1 MPREHYERQIVSI
14 EPLAWTRRRTGIGI
28 RFHGLSQFACV
39 VVVRGRFLKYHSEW
53 TGKVMDFQQRLLRF
67 VDGEGHGTWGMPV
80 PLLDESL
87 AKKLLFRI
95 ENIRWYLNRYS
106 LELNFDRG
114 RLSRDE
120 FIDLARTWGFD
131 GVQLHNAKGGPG
143 VCLTGES
150 DEVLK
155 KMAAQE
161 GKRKL
166 DIQLDISTTSKSD
179 IEDVSRVART
189 TGTRVIRCYIRTGGT
204 IKEILQTAVDEMSY
218 VAEIAETW
226 DQEFLLE
233 QHELLTGYEML
244 DVIERVGHH
253 RIGILFDF
261 GNPVAAGREP
271 LDDLM
276 VMREHI
282 RGVHCKDVR
291 ILGVEGIRAKLG
303 VEMGSGHLNLEK
315 MFFDLLCLGS
325 DDAQVEFFAIQM
337 VVDYLC
343 LSNRSPSE
351 SKNKVFA
358 KRNPSDTALPKNIT
372 KRALEKRMKKERADA
387 QAGFIFA
394 KQLVEDLRK
403 LLSEYLDDERST
415 ESAR

>member
-1 MPREHYERQIVSI
+1 
-14 EPLAWTRRRTGIGI
+14 
-28 RFHGLSQFACV
+28 
-39 VVVRGRFLKYHSEW
+39 
-53 TGKVMDFQQRLLRF
+53 MDFQQRLLRF
-67 VDGEGHGTWGMPV
+67 VDGEGHGTWGIPV

-95 ENIRWYLNRYS
+95 GNIRWYLNRYS
-106 LELNFDRG
+106 LELNFDLG
-114 RLSRDE
+114 LLSRNE
-120 FIDLARTWGFD
+120 FIDLARNWGFD

-143 VCLTGES
+143 ICLTGES
-150 DEVLK
+150 DDVLK

-161 GKRKL
+161 GQRKL

-179 IEDVSRVART
+179 IEDVSRVARA

-204 IKEILQTAVDEMSY
+204 IKEILHTAVDEMSY
-218 VAEIAETW
+218 VAEIADKW
-226 DQEFLLE
+226 DQDFLLE
-233 QHELLTGYEML
+233 QHELLTGYEMVE
-244 DVIERVGHH
+244 VIERVGHH

-291 ILGVEGIRAKLG
+291 ILGVDGIRAKLG

-325 DDAQVEFFAIQM
+325 DEAQVRFFAIQM

-358 KRNPSDTALPKNIT
+358 KRNTSDTAFPKHIT
-372 KRALEKRMKKERADA
+372 KRALDKRLKKEKADA
-387 QAGFIFA
+387 QAGFVFA
-394 KQLVEDLRK
+394 KNLVEDLRQ
-403 LLSEYLDDERST
+403 LLSDFLDDKRPKKTAS
-415 ESAR
+415 

>member
-1 MPREHYERQIVSI
+1 M
-14 EPLAWTRRRTGIGI
+14 
-28 RFHGLSQFACV
+28 
-39 VVVRGRFLKYHSEW
+39 
-53 TGKVMDFQQRLLRF
+53 MDFQQRLLKF
-67 VDGEGHGTWGMPV
+67 VDGEGHGTGGIPV
-80 PLLDESL
+80 PVLDESL
-87 AKKLLFRI
+87 AKTLLLRI

-114 RLSRDE
+114 LLSRDE
-120 FIDLARTWGFD
+120 FIDFARNCGFD
-131 GVQLHNAKGGPG
+131 GVQLHNAKGGPR
-143 VCLTGES
+143 VCLTGNS
-150 DEVLK
+150 DEFLK
-155 KMAAQE
+155 KMAEQE
-161 GKRKL
+161 GQRKL

-179 IEDVSRVART
+179 IEDVSRVARAM
-189 TGTRVIRCYIRTGGT
+189 GTRVIRCYIRAGGT
-204 IKEILQTAVDEMSY
+204 IKEILKTAVNEMSY
-218 VAEIAETW
+218 VAEIAEKW

-276 VMREHI
+276 VMRDHI
-282 RGVHCKDVR
+282 RGAHCKDVR
-291 ILGVEGIRAKLG
+291 ILGVEGIRVKLG

-325 DDAQVEFFAIQM
+325 DEPQVKFFAIQM

-351 SKNKVFA
+351 SKKKVFA
-358 KRNPSDTALPKNIT
+358 KRNTSDTAFPKNVT
-372 KRALEKRMKKERADA
+372 KRALEKRLKKERSDA
-387 QAGFIFA
+387 QAGFQVA
-394 KQLVEDLRK
+394 KHLVEDLRK
-403 LLSEYLDDERST
+403 LLSEYLDDQRST
-415 ESAR
+415 ESAK

>member
-1 MPREHYERQIVSI
+1 
-14 EPLAWTRRRTGIGI
+14 
-28 RFHGLSQFACV
+28 
-39 VVVRGRFLKYHSEW
+39 
-53 TGKVMDFQQRLLRF
+53 MDFQKRLLRF
-67 VDGEGHGTWGMPV
+67 VDGEGHGARGIPV

-87 AKKLLFRI
+87 AKNLLFRI
-95 ENIRWYLNRYS
+95 QNIRWYLNRYS

-114 RLSRDE
+114 FLSRDE

-131 GVQLHNAKGGPG
+131 GVQLHNAKGGPD

-150 DEVLK
+150 DDVLK

-166 DIQLDISTTSKSD
+166 DIQIDISTTSKGD
-179 IEDVSRVART
+179 IEDVSRVARA

-204 IKEILQTAVDEMSY
+204 IKEILQTAVDEMSHA
-218 VAEIAETW
+218 AEIAEKW
-226 DQEFLLE
+226 NQEFLLE
-233 QHELLTGYEML
+233 QHEFLTGHEMI
-244 DVIERVGHH
+244 DVIERVGCH

-261 GNPVAAGREP
+261 GNPVAAGRDP

-282 RGVHCKDVR
+282 RGAHCKDVR

-303 VEMGSGHLNLEK
+303 VEMGSGHLNLNK

-325 DDAQVEFFAIQM
+325 DDAQVKFFAIQM

-351 SKNKVFA
+351 SKQKIFA
-358 KRNPSDTALPKNIT
+358 KRNPSETAFPKDIT
-372 KRALEKRMKKERADA
+372 KRALNKRLKKERADA
-387 QAGFIFA
+387 QAGFMVA
-394 KQLVEDLRK
+394 KTLVNKLRK
-403 LLSEYLDDERST
+403 LLSEYLDDERPT

>member
-1 MPREHYERQIVSI
+1 MQ
-14 EPLAWTRRRTGIGI
+14 
-28 RFHGLSQFACV
+28 
-39 VVVRGRFLKYHSEW
+39 
-53 TGKVMDFQQRLLRF
+53 KVMDFQQRLLRF
-67 VDGEGHGTWGMPV
+67 VDGEGHGTWGIPV

-114 RLSRDE
+114 LLSRNE
-120 FIDLARTWGFD
+120 FIDLARNWGFV

-143 VCLTGES
+143 ICLTDES
-150 DEVLK
+150 DDVLK
-155 KMAAQE
+155 KMAEQE
-161 GKRKL
+161 GQRKL

-179 IEDVSRVART
+179 IEDVSRVARV

-218 VAEIAETW
+218 VAEIADKWEQ
-226 DQEFLLE
+226 DFLLE
-233 QHELLTGYEML
+233 QHELLTGYEMI

-291 ILGVEGIRAKLG
+291 ILGVDGIRAKLG

-325 DDAQVEFFAIQM
+325 DEAQVRFFAIQM

-351 SKNKVFA
+351 SENKVFA
-358 KRNPSDTALPKNIT
+358 KRNTSDTALPKNIT
-372 KRALEKRMKKERADA
+372 KRALDKRLKKERADA
-387 QAGFIFA
+387 QAGFVFA
-394 KQLVEDLRK
+394 KNLVEDLRQI
-403 LLSEYLDDERST
+403 LSDYLDDKRSK

>member
-1 MPREHYERQIVSI
+1 
-14 EPLAWTRRRTGIGI
+14 
-28 RFHGLSQFACV
+28 
-39 VVVRGRFLKYHSEW
+39 
-53 TGKVMDFQQRLLRF
+53 MDFQQRLLRF
-67 VDGEGHGTWGMPV
+67 VDGEGHGSWGIPV

-87 AKKLLFRI
+87 AKNLLFRI

-114 RLSRDE
+114 LLSVSE
-120 FIDLARTWGFD
+120 FIDLARNWGFD
-131 GVQLHNAKGGPG
+131 GVQLHNAKGGPR
-143 VCLTGES
+143 VCLTDES
-150 DEVLK
+150 DDFLK
-155 KMAAQE
+155 KMAKQE

-166 DIQLDISTTSKSD
+166 DIQLDISTTAKSE
-179 IEDVSRVART
+179 IEDVSRVARAI
-189 TGTRVIRCYIRTGGT
+189 GTRVIRCYIRTGGT
-204 IKEILQTAVDEMSY
+204 LKEILKTAVDELSY
-218 VAEIAETW
+218 VAEIAEKW
-226 DQEFLLE
+226 DQEILLE
-233 QHELLTGYEML
+233 QHELLTGYEMI
-244 DVIERVGHH
+244 DVIERVGHQ

-325 DDAQVEFFAIQM
+325 DDAQVKFFAIQM

-351 SKNKVFA
+351 SKDKVFA
-358 KRNPSDTALPKNIT
+358 KRNPSDTALPKHIT
-372 KRALEKRMKKERADA
+372 EPALEKRLKKERADT
-387 QAGFIFA
+387 QAGFIFV
-394 KQLVEDLRK
+394 KHLVEDLRK